1 MRTNIE
7 IDARLLAD
15 AQAVT
20 GERTVRGTIEE
31 ALWLL
36 VRLARQKQAV
46 EDLRGLGWEGDL
58 DAMREGWFRSGA

>member
-20 GERTVRGTIEE
+20 GEQTVRGTIEE
-31 ALWLL
+31 ALRLL
-36 VRLARQKQAV
+36 VQLHRQYRAGMDLA
-46 EDLRGLGWEGDL
+46 GIGWEGDL
-58 DAMREGWFRSGA
+58 DAMRNDWSHDP